1 MIEFTIDYGLGLM
14 IGLLALAA
22 PLRRFASG
30 PAVGWDLLG
39 AAWAHVAAVG
49 LLLPLDL
56 MVGWCMAFAEPWY
69 RLSEDLPL
77 WLTLP
82 GYIVLA
88 DFAAYWAHR
97 LLHTGWL
104 WHTHAW
110 HHSPQHL
117 NWLAGLRATPVHILV
132 FLLPYVGAFVLFPFD
147 EAAATGIAMA
157 ILEALNQ
164 HLIHSNV
171 RIPKA
176 AWIERILVTPRY
188 HFVHHNSRAEIANSN
203 YGFIFSV
210 WDRLFGT
217 HVDPEAVPIDA
228 PLGLGYEISRW
239 RLLAGVAP
247 AKSYGSGA
255 KPSAARAPAPGEA

>member
-1 MIEFTIDYGLGLM
+1 MIEFVLEYGLGLV
-14 IGLLALAA
+14 IGLVALAI

-39 AAWAHVAAVG
+39 ALWAHVAAAG
-49 LLLPLDL
+49 LLVPLDV
-56 MVGWCMAFAEPWY
+56 MVDWSMTHVEGWY
-69 RLSEDLPL
+69 RLTEDLSI

-97 LLHTGWL
+97 LLHTGRL
-104 WHTHAW
+104 WHAHAW

-132 FLLPYVGAFVLFPFD
+132 FLLPYVVAFVLFPFE
-147 EAAATGIAMA
+147 EAAAIGIALA
-157 ILEALNQ
+157 ILETLNQ

-171 RIPKA
+171 RIPGA
-176 AWIERILVTPRY
+176 ACIERILVTPRY
-188 HFVHHNSRAEIANSN
+188 HFVHHNSRAELSNSN

-217 HVDPEAVPIDA
+217 HVDPATVPLDA
-228 PLGLGYEISRW
+228 ALGLDYEISRW
-239 RLLAGVAP
+239 RLLLGIGP
-247 AKSYGSGA
+247 AHS
-255 KPSAARAPAPGEA
+255 